1 MRPQLVWVMFLD
13 VFHQILLLFI
23 RSRANLAVKL
33 LELSSVVE
41 KVNISTGFSSKLFVT
56 KRTFEGVRDAF
67 MDDSHVGLQF
77 SLIRVRLVTQRAGI
91 PILVFLSFDALVHVL
106 LVRF

>member
-1 MRPQLVWVMFLD
+1 MFLD

-33 LELSSVVE
+33 LELSGVVQ
-41 KVNISTGFSSKLFVT
+41 KVNISTSFSPKLLVT
-56 KRTFEGVRDAF
+56 KRTLEGVSDAF
-67 MDDSHVGLQF
+67 MDDSDVGLQF
-77 SLIRVRLVTQRAGI
+77 SFVRVRLVTKRAGK
-91 PILVFLSFDALVHVL
+91 PLVVVFFSFNALVHVL